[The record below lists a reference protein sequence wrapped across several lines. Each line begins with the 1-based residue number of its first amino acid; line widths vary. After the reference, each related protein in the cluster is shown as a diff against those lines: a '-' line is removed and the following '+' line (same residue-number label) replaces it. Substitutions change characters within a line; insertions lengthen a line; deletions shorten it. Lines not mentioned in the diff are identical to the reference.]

1 MALRLFRKGHC
12 DIINAS
18 FNNEGEIMRKYLVL
32 PYVLLIVLVLS
43 ACSSDGFKADYKL
56 EIEPFAFTNQH
67 NEEVTLDDLKGEV
80 WLAQFVFSNC
90 TSVCGPMMHNMAE
103 LQDELI
109 KENVEDYK
117 IVSFT
122 VDPKFDSPE
131 VFKSYLELY
140 APTDESKWEM
150 LTGYKQE
157 VISEIAKK
165 SFATMVIP
173 AVGDDDQVTHGTS
186 FALVNQEGVVVK
198 LYDGVGSPEKPFK
211 DSMDGIVKDMKAL
224 IKKGA

>member
-1 MALRLFRKGHC
+1 
-12 DIINAS
+12 
-18 FNNEGEIMRKYLVL
+18 MRKFLVL
-32 PYVLLIVLVLS
+32 PYVLLIALVLS
-43 ACSSDGFKADYKL
+43 ACTGGGFKADYKMDV
-56 EIEPFAFTNQH
+56 EPFAFTNQH
-67 NEEVTLDDLKGEV
+67 HEEVTLDDLKGKV

-117 IVSFT
+117 LVSFT
-122 VDPKFDSPE
+122 VDPKFDTPE
-131 VFKSYLELY
+131 VLQTYLELY
-140 APTDESKWEM
+140 APSDESKWEM

-173 AVGDDDQVTHGTS
+173 AAESSDQVTHGIS

-198 LYDGVGSPEKPFK
+198 LYDGVGTGEKPFK
-211 DSMDGIVKDMKAL
+211 DYMGDIVEDMKAL
-224 IKKGA
+224 IKIGA